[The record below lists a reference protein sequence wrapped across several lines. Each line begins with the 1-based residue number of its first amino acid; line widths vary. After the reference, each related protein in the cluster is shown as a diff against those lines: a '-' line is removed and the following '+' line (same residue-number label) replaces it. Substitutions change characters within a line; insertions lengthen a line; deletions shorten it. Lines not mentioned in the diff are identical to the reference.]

1 MCGGIH
7 VYSHFKNEY
16 IVISKHRT
24 LKILVLSFSQHLFLA
39 DKFIFHVIGKNTI
52 LQFVLFKVTS
62 KGTLI
67 QI

>member
-16 IVISKHRT
+16 IAISKHKT

-39 DKFIFHVIGKNTI
+39 DKFIFHVIDKNTI
-52 LQFVLFKVTS
+52 LQFVLFKVKS

-67 QI
+67 QV